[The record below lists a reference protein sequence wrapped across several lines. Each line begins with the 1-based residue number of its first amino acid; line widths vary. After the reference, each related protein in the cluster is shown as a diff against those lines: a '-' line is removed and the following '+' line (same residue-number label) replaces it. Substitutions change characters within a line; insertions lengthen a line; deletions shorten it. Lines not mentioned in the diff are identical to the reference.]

1 MQVENTENTENTEN
15 VDINLSHSITTTQ
28 VEVDEQTKNMLD
40 ELSVM
45 AGKLNLI
52 DYKQT
57 GKIEDYLSLLQAAK
71 I

>member
-1 MQVENTENTENTEN
+1 
-15 VDINLSHSITTTQ
+15 
-28 VEVDEQTKNMLD
+28 MLD